1 MTNTGRMW
9 LVYWLARRCVCDTAI
24 CGVKSELINCMLRD
38 TWEKDENLISG
49 YLVRLLLKQE
59 VLEPFLNH
67 REV

>member
-1 MTNTGRMW
+1 MAR
-9 LVYWLARRCVCDTAI
+9 LLAGKKVCVCDMAI
-24 CGVKSELINCMLRD
+24 RGVKSELINCMLRD

>member
-9 LVYWLARRCVCDTAI
+9 LVYWLARRCVCVTWLY
-24 CGVKSELINCMLRD
+24 VKSELINCMLRD

>member
-1 MTNTGRMW
+1 M
-9 LVYWLARRCVCDTAI
+9 CVTRLY
-24 CGVKSELINCMLRD
+24 VKSELINCMLRD

-59 VLEPFLNH
+59 VLKPFLNH